1 MGLLFPSPVSFG
13 GLSLFLGT
21 LLRLIRAS
29 VTSEP
34 SLTQGGLKVVLS
46 EGFELLAVPPTG
58 ILFSGVGYLKMFI
71 CC

>member
-13 GLSLFLGT
+13 GLFLGT

-34 SLTQGGLKVVLS
+34 SLTQGGLKVVLP
-46 EGFELLAVPPTG
+46 EGFELLAVPPAG
-58 ILFSGVGYLKMFI
+58 ILSSGDI
-71 CC
+71 